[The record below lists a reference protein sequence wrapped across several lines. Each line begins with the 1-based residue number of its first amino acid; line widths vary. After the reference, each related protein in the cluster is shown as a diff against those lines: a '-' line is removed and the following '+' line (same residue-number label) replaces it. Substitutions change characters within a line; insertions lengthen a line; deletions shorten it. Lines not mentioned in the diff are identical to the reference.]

1 MPGTISRTGEKVI
14 VAGSSRS
21 SNLMVQF
28 TPIDTE
34 IKIGDIVTTSGVAGR
49 FKSNIPI
56 GKVVSITKDPE
67 KEFGDIDVKAFE
79 NLDNLSDVILIWD
92 YQPSIETENE

>member
-1 MPGTISRTGEKVI
+1 
-14 VAGSSRS
+14 
-21 SNLMVQF
+21 MVQF

-67 KEFGDIDVKAFE
+67 KKFSDIDVKAFE